1 MPTDIRLDEVDG
13 SWVVVDSAVLKS
25 SAIDF
30 LLDAPSRRSVSGGV
44 RRALTHDGRDGLTLN
59 MSSDYPGGVTV
70 ESDLRVAGRLL
81 LPDSGSGGMV
91 DLIGQ
96 LKEDVAE
103 LKSANQRFDPTRIDR
118 LELSVTSLAALM
130 NASVVPPWRTK
141 EEVEHGDDMGILYVS
156 ASSLG
161 LVVEYIV
168 LQNDPQYTDGQ
179 VVQIEPAPG
188 TVTLRGST
196 VRVTIN
202 LAG

>member
-1 MPTDIRLDEVDG
+1 
-13 SWVVVDSAVLKS
+13 
-25 SAIDF
+25 
-30 LLDAPSRRSVSGGV
+30 
-44 RRALTHDGRDGLTLN
+44 
-59 MSSDYPGGVTV
+59 
-70 ESDLRVAGRLL
+70 
-81 LPDSGSGGMV
+81 MV